1 MKIKQKELE
10 KSLLKANKVFRRS
23 IDQRI
28 YGREHETR
36 KIKEFI
42 ETGSGILNIC
52 GNPGSGKTFC
62 VLKVLKNTNF
72 LYVNCL
78 VEENVI
84 EEINKYKGLMVV
96 IDEFDKFYMN
106 KKGVCVGLLNKLK
119 ERMCKVITISNYLLF
134 CDCSVVFKPYSYE
147 DFVFILSKK
156 IEDEIGEEIVE
167 KGVVEVISRKHSHHG
182 DIRKAF
188 EFILKLIN
196 KKSKEV
202 ECHVINKKGR
212 TCKSKKFNLIHKNKI
227 SSKINK
233 KNTVNVD
240 NKINTVNVEN
250 KKNNE
255 IYIENEITTNN
266 KINTESEITKNN
278 KYNIENKINKENNI
292 QDKYLNGE
300 SSLISICDVM
310 ESENKNEEIESNI
323 HKEII
328 KELIENNYG
337 CSKIE
342 IYKKYLIKCNSLN
355 ITFVDRNDF
364 GLIYELLSN

>member
-78 VEENVI
+78 VEENII

-202 ECHVINKKGR
+202 ECNVTNKKGI
-212 TCKSKKFNLIHKNKI
+212 TCKRKKFNLIHKNKI
-227 SSKINK
+227 SPEINK
-233 KNTVNVD
+233 KNTVNFE
-240 NKINTVNVEN
+240 NKI
-250 KKNNE
+250 KNE
-255 IYIENEITTNN
+255 IYIESEITTNN
-266 KINTESEITKNN
+266 KM
-278 KYNIENKINKENNI
+278 NIENKINKENNI
-292 QDKYLNGE
+292 QGKYLNGE